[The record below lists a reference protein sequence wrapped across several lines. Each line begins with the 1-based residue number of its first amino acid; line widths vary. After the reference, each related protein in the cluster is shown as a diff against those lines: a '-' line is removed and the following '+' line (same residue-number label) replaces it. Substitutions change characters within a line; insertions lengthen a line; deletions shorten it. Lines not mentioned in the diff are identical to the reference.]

1 MKHTILFNIASRTIL
16 GLSPLIERR
25 VTQYI
30 NDVMNGDGL
39 YEGAS
44 QEIILEAYAD
54 QHMVPWKKDTWVE
67 LISEILNQ
75 TDENGQLN
83 A

>member
-1 MKHTILFNIASRTIL
+1 MKNTILFNIASRTIL
-16 GLSPLIERR
+16 SLSPFVERR
-25 VTQYI
+25 VIQYI

-54 QHMVPWKKDTWVE
+54 QNVVPWKKDTWVE

-83 A
+83 N